1 MTHKIFPGRKSRKI
15 KYSIAFKMTATYS
28 LLFGLI
34 LILFAAG
41 ITYFFTMHE
50 VRSQNLERLAG
61 FVTERLQR
69 PDSESFDLESFAL
82 ANDIYIEVR
91 DENVRSFPSRGA
103 EAPGSSRSEMAGNES
118 AKAPDSESDGTAEG
132 KVTAYGQK
140 PADASHALQTGRRLN
155 LPMRRVML
163 RVMETDGFDISPL
176 MIGLYAGILVL
187 LTIATVLLGA
197 RRTRQMLTPVALMT
211 QTARS
216 ISASDLSTRIA
227 AVTSHDEL
235 RELADTFNEML
246 GRIQES
252 YEKQN
257 RFVSDASH
265 ELRTPLSVISGYAN
279 LLRRWGTGDRE
290 VLEES
295 VEKIIEETDNM
306 QQLVDRLLFLARA
319 DQKTQHVRL
328 ENFDLSAL
336 MREVADETR
345 MIDSGHTVSDEI
357 EAGVFLTADEAL
369 VKQAVRA
376 IVENSI
382 KYTPEGGEITL
393 FCRDAGVS
401 AEFGV
406 RDNGIGISEK
416 DLPHIFD
423 RFYKADAAR
432 TRAKGSSGLGLS
444 IVKWIVD
451 RHGGQIRV
459 ESETDRGAAFT
470 ISLPKQQA

>member
-1 MTHKIFPGRKSRKI
+1 
-15 KYSIAFKMTATYS
+15 MTATYT

-34 LILFAAG
+34 LVLFAAG

-50 VRSQNLERLAG
+50 VRSQNLERVAG

-69 PDSESFDLESFAL
+69 PDSASFDLDSFAL
-82 ANDIYIEVR
+82 ANHVYIELREDSGRPMPGGNNGSSSVESSGPPSG
-91 DENVRSFPSRGA
+91 ENA
-103 EAPGSSRSEMAGNES
+103 EAGTRS
-118 AKAPDSESDGTAEG
+118 
-132 KVTAYGQK
+132 VTSYGQK
-140 PADASHALQTGRRLN
+140 PAAGSHALQTVRRVN
-155 LPMRRVML
+155 APMRHLMVRVT
-163 RVMETDGFDISPL
+163 ETDGFEISPL
-176 MIGLYAGILVL
+176 MIGLYAGVLIL

-197 RRTRQMLTPVALMT
+197 RRTRQMLTPVAMMT

-216 ISASDLSTRIA
+216 ISASDLSTRIE
-227 AVTSHDEL
+227 AVNSHDEL

-246 GRIQES
+246 DRIQES

-279 LLRRWGTGDRE
+279 LLRRWGTDDRE
-290 VLEES
+290 VLGES

-336 MREVADETR
+336 MQEVTEETQ
-345 MIDSGHTVSDEI
+345 MIDTGHAVSGEI
-357 EAGVFLTADEAL
+357 EAGVSVTADEAL
-369 VKQAVRA
+369 IKQAVRA
-376 IVENSI
+376 IVENSM
-382 KYTPEGGEITL
+382 KYTPEGGTIVL
-393 FCRDAGVS
+393 FCRDAGAS

-406 RDNGIGISEK
+406 RDTGVGISEK

-423 RFYKADAAR
+423 RFYKADVAR

-451 RHGGQIRV
+451 RHGGQVHV
-459 ESETDRGAAFT
+459 ESEPNRGAVFT
-470 ISLPKQQA
+470 VRLPKKQ

>member
-1 MTHKIFPGRKSRKI
+1 MMRKIFPGRKTRKI

-50 VRSQNLERLAG
+50 VRSQNLERITS
-61 FVTERLQR
+61 FVADRLQR

-82 ANDIYIEVR
+82 ANHVCIEIR
-91 DENVRSFPSRGA
+91 EETIRFLPGGDA
-103 EAPGSSRSEMAGNES
+103 EAQGNGSSEGTGS
-118 AKAPDSESDGTAEG
+118 AIAPDSGSDKTAGG

-140 PADASHALQTGRRLN
+140 PADEVHALQTGRRLN
-155 LPMRRVML
+155 IPMRHMML
-163 RVMETDGFDISPL
+163 RVMESDGLDVSPL
-176 MIGLYAGILVL
+176 MIGVYAGVLIL
-187 LTIATVLLGA
+187 LTIATVLVGA

-216 ISASDLSTRIA
+216 ISASDLSTRIET
-227 AVTSHDEL
+227 VTSHDEL

-328 ENFDLSAL
+328 ENFDLSTL
-336 MREVADETR
+336 MREVAEETR
-345 MIDSGHTVSDEI
+345 MIDSGHSVSDEI
-357 EAGVFLTADEAL
+357 EAGVSLTADEAL
-369 VKQAVRA
+369 IKQAMRA

-382 KYTPEGGEITL
+382 KYTPEGGEIVL
-393 FCRDAGVS
+393 FCRNAGASV
-401 AEFGV
+401 EFGV
-406 RDNGIGISEK
+406 RDTGVGISAK
-416 DLPHIFD
+416 DIPHIFD

-459 ESETDRGAAFT
+459 ESEPDRGANFT
-470 ISLPKQQA
+470 IRLPKKQ

>member
-1 MTHKIFPGRKSRKI
+1 MTRKFFARRKSRKI
-15 KYSIAFKMTATYS
+15 RYSIAFKMTATYS

-50 VRSQNLERLAG
+50 VRSQNLERITS
-61 FVTERLQR
+61 FVADRLQR
-69 PDSESFDLESFAL
+69 PGSESFDLESFAL
-82 ANDIYIEVR
+82 ANHVYIEIR
-91 DENVRSFPSRGA
+91 EESGRSLPGGGT
-103 EAPGSSRSEMAGNES
+103 EAQGGGSSKGPGNS
-118 AKAPDSESDGTAEG
+118 KAPDGNTGTAG
-132 KVTAYGQK
+132 GQAMVYGQK
-140 PADASHALQTGRRLN
+140 PTDVAHALQTVRRLN
-155 LPMRRVML
+155 IPMRREML
-163 RVMETDGFDISPL
+163 RVMESDGFDVSPL
-176 MIGLYAGILVL
+176 MIGVYAGVLIL
-187 LTIATVLLGA
+187 LTIATVLVGA

-216 ISASDLSTRIA
+216 ISASDLSTRIET
-227 AVTSHDEL
+227 VTSHDEL

-336 MREVADETR
+336 MREVAEDTR

-357 EAGVFLTADEAL
+357 EAGVSLTADEAL

-382 KYTPEGGEITL
+382 KYTPEGGKIIL
-393 FCRDAGVS
+393 FCRDAGASV
-401 AEFGV
+401 EFGV
-406 RDNGIGISEK
+406 RDTGVGISAK
-416 DLPHIFD
+416 DIPHIFD

-459 ESETDRGAAFT
+459 ESEPDRGAVFT
-470 ISLPKQQA
+470 MRLPKKQ

>member
-1 MTHKIFPGRKSRKI
+1 MMRKLFRRFRAREPGKI
-15 KYSIAFKMTATYS
+15 KYSIAFKMTATYT

-34 LILFAAG
+34 LVLFAAG

-50 VRSQNLERLAG
+50 VRSQNLERVAG

-69 PDSESFDLESFAL
+69 PDAASFDLDSFAL
-82 ANDIYIEVR
+82 ANHVYIEIR
-91 DENVRSFPSRGA
+91 EDTGRFPPG
-103 EAPGSSRSEMAGNES
+103 GSSSSPPEISPEDTARSVIS
-118 AKAPDSESDGTAEG
+118 
-132 KVTAYGQK
+132 YGQK
-140 PADASHALQTGRRLN
+140 PAAGSHAMQTVRRLN
-155 LPMRRVML
+155 IPMRRLMV
-163 RVMETDGFDISPL
+163 RVTESDGFEVSPL
-176 MIGLYAGILVL
+176 MIGLYAGVLIL
-187 LTIATVLLGA
+187 LTIATVFLGA

-216 ISASDLSTRIA
+216 ISASDLSTRIE
-227 AVTSHDEL
+227 AVNSHDEL

-246 GRIQES
+246 DRIQES

-279 LLRRWGTGDRE
+279 LLRRWGTEDRE

-295 VEKIIEETDNM
+295 VQKIIEETDNM

-328 ENFDLSAL
+328 ETFDLSAL
-336 MREVADETR
+336 IQEVTEETQ
-345 MIDSGHTVSDEI
+345 MIDSGHSVSGEI
-357 EAGVFLTADEAL
+357 ESGVFVTADEAL
-369 VKQAVRA
+369 IKQAVRA
-376 IVENSI
+376 IVENSM
-382 KYTPEGGEITL
+382 KYTPEGGEIVL
-393 FCRDAGVS
+393 FCRDAGAS

-406 RDNGIGISEK
+406 RDTGVGISEK

-444 IVKWIVD
+444 IVKWIID
-451 RHGGQIRV
+451 RHGGQIQV
-459 ESETDRGAAFT
+459 ESEPNRGAVFT
-470 ISLPKQQA
+470 VHLPKKQ

>member
-1 MTHKIFPGRKSRKI
+1 MTLKIFPRRKSRKV
-15 KYSIAFKMTATYS
+15 KYSIAFKMTATYT

-61 FVTERLQR
+61 FVADRLQR
-69 PDSESFDLESFAL
+69 PGVESFDLESFAL
-82 ANDIYIEVR
+82 ANHVYIEIR
-91 DENVRSFPSRGA
+91 DENSRFFPGGGSPAGA
-103 EAPGSSRSEMAGNES
+103 GNSEAPDGENAEMPG
-118 AKAPDSESDGTAEG
+118 G

-140 PADASHALQTGRRLN
+140 PADGVHALQTGRRLN
-155 LPMRRVML
+155 VPMRRMLL
-163 RVMETDGFDISPL
+163 RVMESDGFDISPL
-176 MIGLYAGILVL
+176 MIVVYAAVLIL
-187 LTIATVLLGA
+187 LTIATVLVGA

-216 ISASDLSTRIA
+216 ISASDLSTRIET
-227 AVTSHDEL
+227 VTSHDEL

-279 LLRRWGTGDRE
+279 LLRRWGTDDRE

-336 MREVADETR
+336 MREVAEETR

-357 EAGVFLTADEAL
+357 EAGVSLTADEAL

-382 KYTPEGGEITL
+382 KYTPEGGEIVL
-393 FCRDAGVS
+393 FCRDAGAS

-406 RDNGIGISEK
+406 RDTGVGIAAK
-416 DLPHIFD
+416 DIPHIFD

-444 IVKWIVD
+444 IVQWIVD

-459 ESETDRGAAFT
+459 ESEPEHGAVFT
-470 ISLPKQQA
+470 IRLPKQQ